1 MAHTSETGLHA
12 PLPARSYRYPGA
24 TPFSVEQEHIFFG
37 RAQDTENLFR
47 LVRRET
53 MVVLYGKSGLGKSS
67 LINAGLI
74 PRFREEGAYHPVS
87 VRFYAHSE
95 GSTESPLAKVKA
107 ALSEGFSGETFI
119 DSLLPGDDSLWF
131 HAKRRQ
137 LQGGGQPLLL
147 FDQFEELFGYPDTEV
162 NALQLQLA
170 ELRHTGLPLRLR
182 RRLEDPLLPAL
193 SEEQEDLLE
202 KPLDLRLLFAVR
214 SDRLHLLNR
223 LKDHLPFAMH
233 QAYELQALLPE
244 DAKEAIVRP
253 AAAVGQSF
261 ATPAFAFSPEALN
274 RLLDFLGD
282 GQDGRVE
289 GILLQMLCE
298 YYERG
303 QVEGKNGPVLLGLPE
318 VGNPNDVVRNYYRK
332 KISDLP
338 AQNRAAASR
347 LIEEGLVSESQG
359 IRLSLHEANIASE
372 YEVDATT
379 LNALVD
385 SRLLRA
391 EPFPRGG
398 YAYELSH
405 DRLIPAVL
413 EAREESRQAKA
424 REKALRQEEALLQEK
439 ARREEAEAQ
448 RAVAEQ
454 ALSEIRLRN
463 LVMFREFVEL
473 GTNLIYTLDHEEA
486 LEKLRVSCGIDVE
499 MLEKR
504 KLLCGPLQELLYFY
518 GESCRRPEL
527 AVAVAG
533 LLLGLG
539 DDRMP
544 LGELGRCVSGQWDNR
559 EQFKSLLFALPDYVE
574 LSARY
579 YPLMVEVPTGD
590 DGEFEMGSEEL
601 DWGHESDETLHRV
614 RLLSYRMGVTAVTFY
629 QYALYS
635 EATGRRLKSRT
646 PYWGR
651 NGDHPVVNVNW
662 YEALEYANWLN
673 EQLGYGAMYDV
684 VKERGSDSDNQV
696 PTDFLKWK
704 VSCLFGNRGYR
715 LPTEAEWELA
725 SRGGV
730 GSPRHLFS
738 GGDAMG
744 DLGWYWE
751 NSGDEE
757 LSGDWDMNRIYGN
770 NGRTHTVGRKKG
782 NGLGLYD
789 MSGNVWEWCWDW
801 YGSGYYGECKEA
813 GTVSHPLGP
822 KSSSDGRVLRGGS
835 WLNLAGYCR
844 SAYRTY
850 SRPVSR
856 RNHVGFR
863 LVFVP

>member
-37 RAQDTENLFR
+37 RAQDTDNLFR

-424 REKALRQEEALLQEK
+424 REEALRQEEALLQEK

-448 RAVAEQ
+448 R
-454 ALSEIRLRN
+454 
-463 LVMFREFVEL
+463 
-473 GTNLIYTLDHEEA
+473 
-486 LEKLRVSCGIDVE
+486 
-499 MLEKR
+499 
-504 KLLCGPLQELLYFY
+504 
-518 GESCRRPEL
+518 
-527 AVAVAG
+527 
-533 LLLGLG
+533 
-539 DDRMP
+539 
-544 LGELGRCVSGQWDNR
+544 
-559 EQFKSLLFALPDYVE
+559 
-574 LSARY
+574 
-579 YPLMVEVPTGD
+579 
-590 DGEFEMGSEEL
+590 
-601 DWGHESDETLHRV
+601 
-614 RLLSYRMGVTAVTFY
+614 
-629 QYALYS
+629 
-635 EATGRRLKSRT
+635 
-646 PYWGR
+646 
-651 NGDHPVVNVNW
+651 VV
-662 YEALEYANWLN
+662 
-673 EQLGYGAMYDV
+673 
-684 VKERGSDSDNQV
+684 
-696 PTDFLKWK
+696 
-704 VSCLFGNRGYR
+704 
-715 LPTEAEWELA
+715 
-725 SRGGV
+725 
-730 GSPRHLFS
+730 
-738 GGDAMG
+738 
-744 DLGWYWE
+744 
-751 NSGDEE
+751 
-757 LSGDWDMNRIYGN
+757 
-770 NGRTHTVGRKKG
+770 
-782 NGLGLYD
+782 
-789 MSGNVWEWCWDW
+789 
-801 YGSGYYGECKEA
+801 
-813 GTVSHPLGP
+813 
-822 KSSSDGRVLRGGS
+822 
-835 WLNLAGYCR
+835 
-844 SAYRTY
+844 
-850 SRPVSR
+850 
-856 RNHVGFR
+856 
-863 LVFVP
+863 